1 MRTAASAAGINTKD
15 LAGEQDRLS
24 TALKNASSALAAH
37 KAALEE
43 SAAESEKKIAA
54 EREAAAEEDRLA
66 RIVEASKARQ
76 RLAAQE
82 LLEYEKKAYA
92 EAQAASKAAAAQ
104 KQREAAEI
112 EAFAARRR
120 NALSDAFAATGIRS
134 SAQIQAEILKIQQ
147 GFVTLGAS
155 AKVSGED
162 FDRAFA
168 EGQKRIAALRAEMA
182 GVTDPL
188 TESVGRSKSA
198 IGSLVSSV
206 KPIAASIAAAFGI
219 QEVARMA
226 ADFDSLNRSMRAITG
241 SGSKAA
247 AEIGYITEASQRL
260 GLDLQSTAKTYTSWL
275 ASVKGTA
282 LEGERGRAVFEAV
295 SGSMSKL
302 GKSSA
307 DTESAMLA
315 LGQMVSK
322 GTISMEELRGQLAER
337 LPGAMKAAADG
348 AGVTVQQLTKMVE
361 TGSVLAE
368 DLLPGMAEQ
377 LTKLYGTGQQAEGF
391 VAGWNSLKSAA
402 EETVGRIAQSD
413 VVVKAVGLTFGA
425 VKEVLLVMGTG
436 LLTVAEGFGLIAKTA
451 GTAAAAMNTG
461 EWSKAKDEIV
471 SMANES
477 AARISELASKTATAG
492 AVQQAFGS
500 AVKQGGD
507 AAAAASPKYLLI
519 TSAYTEVATAATK
532 FTAQQEKAAAARE
545 AEGKAALE
553 LAAAFGTEAQQREV
567 SAKAAQK
574 NAESLAKVAAARDA
588 EAKVAT
594 SQLAAVQAEADAQ
607 VSAGQKLTDAKQDEI
622 NKIRESAKLKDEES
636 AKAAAAAESARVHA
650 EATRVSAQA
659 YGDQSKQVYALR
671 DAWQAAETEYQR
683 LTVLNANGA
692 DVSKEL
698 RKADEERTKAL
709 ALYRDALADATAAAE
724 RHVQAEHRAAGLQ
737 QSALQNDLYRANTI
751 LEIARQRGNEKD
763 IAEAQIA
770 VWRIELQINEAQAE
784 AARKEAEAMAL
795 VAKAKR
801 AELEAS
807 GSLTEAKKAE
817 LAVMDA
823 SVKAKQLEAEKYD
836 LVADRMKA
844 LSYETKELKST
855 FGELSDAA
863 NDAATAADKVA
874 GSYQVAASAIQS
886 AASARN
892 AFATSG
898 SGDVI
903 SMAVP
908 TPQGVTDRLKG
919 LGVSESAA
927 KAAAPQFFDAYGN
940 VQNTY
945 GRTLD
950 DAVQALADKLTGR
963 IPQASTMNVIRL
975 DLRTN
980 TRSVSAQVVGQSSA
994 EAVVSVL
1001 SELASRS

>member
-1 MRTAASAAGINTKD
+1 MAILSDDEIRLRIAAETTGGDAVEQLAKNIDGLAAQGGEAAPALGR
-15 LAGEQDRLS
+15 LAGELRKMQAD
-24 TALKNASSALAAH
+24 
-37 KAALEE
+37 
-43 SAAESEKKIAA
+43 
-54 EREAAAEEDRLA
+54 
-66 RIVEASKARQ
+66 
-76 RLAAQE
+76 
-82 LLEYEKKAYA
+82 
-92 EAQAASKAAAAQ
+92 AASTGTSVDKS
-104 KQREAAEI
+104 
-112 EAFAARRR
+112 AR
-120 NALSDAFAATGIRS
+120 SVS
-134 SAQIQAEILKIQQ
+134 
-147 GFVTLGAS
+147 GFVGTL
-155 AKVSGED
+155 
-162 FDRAFA
+162 
-168 EGQKRIAALRAEMA
+168 
-182 GVTDPL
+182 
-188 TESVGRSKSA
+188 
-198 IGSLVSSV
+198 
-206 KPIAASIAAAFGI
+206 KPIAAAIAGAFGV

-295 SGSMSKL
+295 SGAMSKL

-361 TGSVLAE
+361 TGGVLAE

-425 VKEVLLVMGTG
+425 VKEVLLVTGTG

-492 AVQQAFGS
+492 AVQQAFGN

-532 FTAQQEKAAAARE
+532 FTTQQEKTAAARE

-588 EAKVAT
+588 EAKVAA

-683 LTVLNANGA
+683 LTALNANGA

-709 ALYRDALADATAAAE
+709 APYRDALADATAAAE
-724 RHVQAEHRAAGLQ
+724 RHVQAEQRAAGLQ

-855 FGELSDAA
+855 FGDLSDAA
-863 NDAATAADKVA
+863 NDAAAAADKVA

-886 AASARN
+886 AASARS

-908 TPQGVTDRLKG
+908 TTQGVTDRLKG